1 MIILAD
7 AIEAYLSNYPEEIRK
22 VTKKL
27 RDTARHAMS
36 GAHEFLYYETISYSL
51 TNSPI
56 DRIFYISPMEKQV
69 TLGFQYGAQLKDQD
83 HLLQGT
89 SKRARHIWI
98 KTSKEAGN
106 SALGKLVKE
115 AWTQGT
121 NAVSRWKQQLRRRRA
136 LARQR
141 ARSGSRVKRSTR
153 SQRRRR

>member
-7 AIEAYLSNYPEEIRK
+7 AIEAYLSNYPEDIRK
-22 VTKKL
+22 ITKKL

-36 GAHEFLYYETISYSL
+36 GAHEFLYYETISYSF

-56 DRIFYISPMEKQV
+56 ERIFYISPMEKQV

-83 HLLQGT
+83 HLLQGS
-89 SKRARHIWI
+89 SKRARHIKI

-115 AWTQGT
+115 AWTGGT
-121 NAVSRWKQQLRRRRA
+121 NAVSRWKQQLRERSALTRKRARARGGVKRTTRSRRR
-136 LARQR
+136 
-141 ARSGSRVKRSTR
+141 KR
-153 SQRRRR
+153 

>member
-22 VTKKL
+22 ITKKM
-27 RDTARHAMS
+27 RDIARHAMS

-56 DRIFYISPMEKQV
+56 ERIFYISPMEKHV
-69 TLGFQYGAQLKDQD
+69 TLGFLYGAQLNDQD
-83 HLLQGT
+83 HLLQGS
-89 SKRARHIWI
+89 SKRARHIKI

-106 SALGKLVKE
+106 SALGKLVKQ
-115 AWTQGT
+115 AWTAGA
-121 NAVSRWKQQLRRRRA
+121 NAVSRWKQQLKQRRA

-141 ARSGSRVKRSTR
+141 ARARGQVKSSTR
-153 SQRRRR
+153 SRRKRR